1 MPIAWILRTTTAA
14 LLVGHDGFGAFMH
27 NKPEWSGYMA
37 TVGVGADTISQFSL
51 VEVIGWFEIAIGL
64 VILAWPWAGL
74 LLFVVV
80 WKLGTEWLRLL
91 AGEPMWE
98 FIEREGSYAAPL
110 ADVLRGVA

>member
-1 MPIAWILRTTTAA
+1 MVWLH
-14 LLVGHDGFGAFMH
+14 GHGRRRCGH
-27 NKPEWSGYMA
+27 NQPVFAGR
-37 TVGVGADTISQFSL
+37 GHR
-51 VEVIGWFEIAIGL
+51 WFEIAIGL
-64 VILAWPWAGL
+64 VILAWPWAAL